1 MIVLSTLHLWDS
13 ESEDSQL
20 KMSDS
25 AWTESL
31 HRVPARHKQ
40 GFIWTV
46 NYARSLRHEWR
57 KNNVILARSFNHAQ
71 WNMMPFIS
79 MWQIWA
85 LVCIYIIN
93 VASAMSTS
101 GAPNFQPPWPL
112 TTPWTVMSGQMFV
125 ALTLR
130 SNLARALCSCVA
142 VFVFNYPS
150 NNLHHSNLC
159 SSSMLSETS
168 WRLCEAFISIYTT
181 WHHNLLIFPL
191 TAHQSA
197 NEGTICSRIPRIYQ
211 QPEAS
216 LPQLLL
222 WKQTG
227 SCSRCGLL
235 QRDWMKYSQTFVDW
249 FITPEGSVCLSGL
262 VLTSWCCTFSKQQA
276 LWAGW
281 LNPLISHCARV

>member
-1 MIVLSTLHLWDS
+1 
-13 ESEDSQL
+13 
-20 KMSDS
+20 MSDS

-46 NYARSLRHEWR
+46 NDARSLAYEWR
-57 KNNVILARSFNHAQ
+57 KNNVARSCNHAQ
-71 WNMMPFIS
+71 WSMMPFFYVTDLS
-79 MWQIWA
+79 PGSY
-85 LVCIYIIN
+85 IYHKCGL
-93 VASAMSTS
+93 SYEHRSSTLP
-101 GAPNFQPPWPL
+101 APRPL

-125 ALTLR
+125 ALTLG
-130 SNLARALCSCVA
+130 SNLGRALCSCVA

-168 WRLCEAFISIYTT
+168 WRLCEAFVYTT
-181 WHHNLLIFPL
+181 RHHNLLIFPL
-191 TAHQSA
+191 TARQSA
-197 NEGTICSRIPRIYQ
+197 NEGTVCSRMPRIHQ

-227 SCSRCGLL
+227 SCSRCGLNEL
-235 QRDWMKYSQTFVDW
+235 FPNFCWLIYNTWGQLVWV
-249 FITPEGSVCLSGL
+249 GSNIL
-262 VLTSWCCTFSKQQA
+262 VLHVQ
-276 LWAGW
+276 
-281 LNPLISHCARV
+281 

>member
-1 MIVLSTLHLWDS
+1 
-13 ESEDSQL
+13 
-20 KMSDS
+20 MSDS
-25 AWTESL
+25 AWAERL

-46 NYARSLRHEWR
+46 NYARSLRYEWR

-150 NNLHHSNLC
+150 NHLHHSNLC

-168 WRLCEAFISIYTT
+168 WRLCEASFPFTQHDITTCSYSLLQHINQPMREQFAPEYTSSLRRAYHSSCSESRQAAVPDVDFCRET
-181 WHHNLLIFPL
+181 EWTIPKLLLIDL
-191 TAHQSA
+191 
-197 NEGTICSRIPRIYQ
+197 
-211 QPEAS
+211 
-216 LPQLLL
+216 
-222 WKQTG
+222 
-227 SCSRCGLL
+227 
-235 QRDWMKYSQTFVDW
+235 
-249 FITPEGSVCLSGL
+249 
-262 VLTSWCCTFSKQQA
+262 
-276 LWAGW
+276 
-281 LNPLISHCARV
+281 